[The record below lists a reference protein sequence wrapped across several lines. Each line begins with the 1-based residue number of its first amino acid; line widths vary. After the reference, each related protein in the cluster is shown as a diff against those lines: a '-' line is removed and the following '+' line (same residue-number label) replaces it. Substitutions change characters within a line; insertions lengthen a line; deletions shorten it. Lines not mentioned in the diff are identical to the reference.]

1 MLQVTV
7 KIWGIMYDCMGC
19 EEEKERLQWDLQKKK
34 VLSLEWTNW
43 SRPTKHE
50 SLSETKRI

>member
-1 MLQVTV
+1 
-7 KIWGIMYDCMGC
+7 MGC
-19 EEEKERLQWDLQKKK
+19 EEEEERMQWDLQKKK